1 MGLGRVE
8 GSVNSPSF
16 ERLVVGDRTVVELD
30 PAGALQRVWIE
41 AEIGTLL
48 LEGMTTVGNGCF
60 GEYVWVHTG
69 LQDDLRTSEPFET
82 CPVPSWITND
92 AETDTV
98 VMPSPNPDEG
108 SWNTSMMGSA
118 LP

>member
-8 GSVNSPSF
+8 GSVNRLSF
-16 ERLVVGDRTVVELD
+16 DRLVVGDRTMVELD

-69 LQDDLRTSEPFET
+69 P
-82 CPVPSWITND
+82 
-92 AETDTV
+92 
-98 VMPSPNPDEG
+98 
-108 SWNTSMMGSA
+108 
-118 LP
+118 